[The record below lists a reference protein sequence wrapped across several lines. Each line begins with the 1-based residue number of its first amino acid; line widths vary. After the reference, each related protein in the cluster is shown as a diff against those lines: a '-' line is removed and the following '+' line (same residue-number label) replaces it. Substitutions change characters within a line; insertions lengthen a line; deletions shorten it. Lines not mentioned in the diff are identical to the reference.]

1 MDFKKLPFWGQFAVV
16 AAMAA
21 VLVGV
26 AWYAY
31 PNFEEMAAKNEADR
45 DKLEGLQTEI
55 RKGQAIE
62 AKLPE
67 FEREIAN
74 LRAKLDDLLAILPTE
89 PETGE
94 LLKWVKNLADQSNLE
109 LKQFNPGGLKPVEFY
124 KEFPIQMQIEGDYH
138 DLGVFF
144 DRAPGVRLIQVSP
157 PRRSSTTTKRE
168 GSNEAET
175 PAVARSR
182 RGAEPPA
189 SRRRWVHRRRG
200 GPGARAGRR
209 AADSDSRS

>member
-45 DKLEGLQTEI
+45 DKLEGLQMEI

-74 LRAKLDDLLAILPTE
+74 LQVKLDDLLAILPTE

-109 LKQFNPGGLKPVEFY
+109 LKQFNHV
-124 KEFPIQMQIEGDYH
+124 
-138 DLGVFF
+138 
-144 DRAPGVRLIQVSP
+144 RAVI
-157 PRRSSTTTKRE
+157 PR
-168 GSNEAET
+168 
-175 PAVARSR
+175 
-182 RGAEPPA
+182 
-189 SRRRWVHRRRG
+189 
-200 GPGARAGRR
+200 
-209 AADSDSRS
+209 